1 MKVKQ
6 IKIPDEIW
14 EEIDSMSKDEF
25 RPATHTILMLI
36 REALKARK
44 EK

>member
-1 MKVKQ
+1 MKTKQ
-6 IKIPDEIW
+6 INIPDELW

-25 RPATHTILMLI
+25 RPATHTIIMLLK
-36 REALKARK
+36 EALKARK